1 MRVNVLFG
9 VIFAQFKHFIIC
21 IDFQLTIAKGYFI
34 ITSRIPNTSR
44 LAVRR
49 IIGYDTDQTAVL
61 FRLTPPAKKRMEGVM
76 MEQNNLIRDFAGVD
90 LTISSILAADYIT
103 TSNWARPTAYP
114 RPSNGLILLT
124 EGSIRYF
131 FKDGAVT
138 AHAGDILKFPQGLD
152 YSGIKLRKEVN
163 SFFVV
168 DFFTA
173 EPGELDRFPLPL
185 VHTVSHYP
193 AIEHAF
199 QELLKAWKNGN
210 ILNRLQ
216 SKAMLYKLLSK
227 VLYHYIS
234 EQYPE
239 QDLSKIVR
247 ITEYINQHYGD
258 ADLNIPMLCSIFYLS
273 ESTLRRM
280 FFSTCGMTPVQ
291 YITDVRM
298 NAAKNMLIY
307 DNIPVNAVAVRCGFA
322 SPYYFSRIFK
332 QKTGL
337 SPSEFRKQG

>member
-1 MRVNVLFG
+1 MYFSVQYLHISNNL
-9 VIFAQFKHFIIC
+9 VIC
-21 IDFQLTIAKGYFI
+21 NDLQLTIAKGYFI
-34 ITSRIPNTSR
+34 ITSRIPNTSC

-49 IIGYDTDQTAVL
+49 SIGYHADQTAVL
-61 FRLTPPAKKRMEGVM
+61 FRSPPAGKRMMEGVV
-76 MEQNNLIRDFAGVD
+76 MEQNNFIRDFAGAD
-90 LTISSILAADYIT
+90 LTVSSILAADYIT
-103 TSNWARPTAYP
+103 TNNWARPTSYP
-114 RPSNGLILLT
+114 RPSDGLILLT

-199 QELLKAWKNGN
+199 QELLKVWKNGN

-216 SKAMLYKLLSK
+216 SKAMLYELLSK
-227 VLYHYIS
+227 VLYHYIG

-239 QDLSKIVR
+239 HDLSKTVR
-247 ITEYINQHYGD
+247 ITEYINQHYSD
-258 ADLNIPMLCSIFYLS
+258 ADLSIPMLCSIFYLS

-280 FFSTCGMTPVQ
+280 FLSTCGMTPVQ

-307 DNIPVNAVAVRCGFA
+307 DNIPVNDVAVRCGFA

-332 QKTGL
+332 KKTGL